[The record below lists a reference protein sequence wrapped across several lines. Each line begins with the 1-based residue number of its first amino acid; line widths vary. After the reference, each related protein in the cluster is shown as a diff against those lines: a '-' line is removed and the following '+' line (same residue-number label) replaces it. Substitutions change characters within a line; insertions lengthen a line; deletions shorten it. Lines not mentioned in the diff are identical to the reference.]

1 MENNSELDQRIN
13 PFWTIWFPL
22 WVSVFLAFLTAVS
35 FFIAYFSG
43 GEVSKWAS
51 AFSSLMICFVLFTSI
66 VSIVLLVFSI
76 AGMKELSNNTPA
88 WLSKL
93 QLYSMIVNENEK
105 RFMNLLTKPVIF
117 IRQGFAGLSSI
128 ISRK

>member
-1 MENNSELDQRIN
+1 MENKNELDQRID

-22 WVSVFLAFLTAVS
+22 GVSIFLAFLTAIS
-35 FFIAYFSG
+35 FIIAYFSG

-76 AGMKELSNNTPA
+76 AGMKELSNNTPG

-93 QLYSMIVNENEK
+93 QLYSMIGNEYEK
-105 RFMNLLTKPVIF
+105 RIMNGLTKPVIF

-128 ISRK
+128 FSRK

>member
-1 MENNSELDQRIN
+1 MENNTDLNQRID

-22 WVSVFLAFLTAVS
+22 GVSVFLTVLTALS
-35 FFIAYFSG
+35 FIFAYFSG

-51 AFSSLMICFVLFTSI
+51 AFSSLMICFVLFTSL

-76 AGMKELSNNTPA
+76 AGMKELSNNTPG

-93 QLYSMIVNENEK
+93 QLYSVIGNENEK
-105 RFMNLLTKPVIF
+105 RFMNAMTKPVIF
-117 IRQGFAGLSSI
+117 IRQGFAGLNSI
-128 ISRK
+128 FSKK

>member
-1 MENNSELDQRIN
+1 MENKSELDQRVD

-22 WVSVFLAFLTAVS
+22 GVSVFLTVLTAVS
-35 FFIAYFSG
+35 FIVAYFSG

-51 AFSSLMICFVLFTSI
+51 AFSSLMISFVLFTSI
-66 VSIVLLVFSI
+66 ISIIFLVFSI
-76 AGMKELSNNTPA
+76 AGMKELSKNTPG

-93 QLYSMIVNENEK
+93 QLFSMIGNENEK
-105 RFMNLLTKPVIF
+105 RFMNALTKPVVF
-117 IRQGFAGLSSI
+117 IKQGLAGLNSI

>member
-1 MENNSELDQRIN
+1 MENNTDLDQRID

-22 WVSVFLAFLTAVS
+22 GVSVFLTVLTALS
-35 FFIAYFSG
+35 FIIAYFSG

-51 AFSSLMICFVLFTSI
+51 AFSSVMICFVLFTSI

-76 AGMKELSNNTPA
+76 SGMKELSNNTPG

-93 QLYSMIVNENEK
+93 QLYSMIGNENEK
-105 RFMNLLTKPVIF
+105 RFMNALTKPVIL
-117 IRQGFAGLSSI
+117 IRQGFAGLSNI
-128 ISRK
+128 FSRK